1 MILADTSVWVDHFR
15 SPIRQLSQLIA
26 QRELAIH
33 PFVVGEL
40 AVGQFRDRVKSLSS
54 LMALP
59 QAEQVFQ
66 ADFLRFIESNQLF
79 GTGLGFVDIHLL
91 AACKDQ
97 KHVLWARDK
106 RLHTKAAT
114 LGCVYDPV

>member
-15 SPIRQLSQLIA
+15 SPIAQLSSLVSA
-26 QRELAIH
+26 GELVIH

-40 AVGQFRDRVKSLSS
+40 AVGQFRDREKSLFS

-59 QAEQVFQ
+59 HVDPVLQLN
-66 ADFLRFIESNQLF
+66 FLGFIESNQLF

-97 KHVLWARDK
+97 NHLLWARDK
-106 RLHTKAAT
+106 RLDMKAAT
-114 LGCVYDPV
+114 LGCVYDLA